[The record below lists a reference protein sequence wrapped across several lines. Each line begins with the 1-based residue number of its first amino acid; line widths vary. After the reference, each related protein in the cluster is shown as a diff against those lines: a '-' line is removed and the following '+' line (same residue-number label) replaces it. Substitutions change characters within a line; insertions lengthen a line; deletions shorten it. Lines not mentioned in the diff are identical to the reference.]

1 MRTPG
6 RARVAWGTAAR
17 ALRAREVVARKFL
30 RIAVRLRAQVNVR
43 IIVLG
48 YRMPGVADEAR
59 AVLPLFDGQRLR
71 LARENLGVTQRG
83 LADAMA
89 GRVTPAA
96 LSQFEKGDAK
106 PSPGTLVELA
116 AATGLP
122 VGFFARDPAVGD
134 VVSVEGFFRSL
145 RSTGVRQRRQHRAQ
159 AELVR
164 LMAMALERYVKLPQM
179 DVPRIPLQPES
190 SQAEAEAAA
199 AQVRAEWNLP
209 EGPVTHIIRCIERR
223 GIVVCRM
230 LLQSGNVDAFSVPF
244 ADRPVVVLGRDK
256 DLADRSRWD
265 CSHEL
270 GHLVM
275 HQPDPQRSRYL
286 EDQANWFAAEFL
298 LPGRE
303 ITGQLPA
310 TADWDALADLK
321 ITWGV
326 SMAALLRRA
335 RTLGVMPE
343 GAYVQAL
350 KTMSTRGWNRRE
362 PVRLPRA
369 ETPVMLA
376 RAIELLNESGTTVGR
391 LAGEAGLPPALVTE
405 IIGAST
411 DPRPEVLVYP

>member
-1 MRTPG
+1 MRIC
-6 RARVAWGTAAR
+6 
-17 ALRAREVVARKFL
+17 EVGARKRLMASVL
-30 RIAVRLRAQVNVR
+30 RQAKKPARTIK
-43 IIVLG
+43 G
-48 YRMPGVADEAR
+48 SRMPTVADEAQ

-83 LADAMA
+83 LADAMV

-106 PSPGTLVELA
+106 PSPGTLAELA
-116 AATGLP
+116 AVTCLP
-122 VGFFARDPAVGD
+122 VRFFARDPAVGD

-164 LMAMALERYVKLPQM
+164 LVTMGLEHYVRLPEHG
-179 DVPRIPLQPES
+179 VPRIPVGPKASRTEV
-190 SQAEAEAAA
+190 EAVAAR
-199 AQVRAEWNLP
+199 VRAEWELP
-209 EGPVTHIIRCIERR
+209 AGPVAHVIRSVERH
-223 GIVVCRM
+223 GVVVCRM
-230 LLQSGNVDAFSVPF
+230 LLQSGTVDAFSVPF
-244 ADRPVVVLGRDK
+244 ADRPVIVLNRDK
-256 DLADRSRWD
+256 DRADRSRWD
-265 CSHEL
+265 GSHEL

-298 LPGRE
+298 LPAKE
-303 ITGQLPA
+303 VTGQLPA
-310 TADWDALADLK
+310 TADWDALAELK

-326 SMAALLRRA
+326 SMTALLRRA

-376 RAIELLNESGTTVGR
+376 RAVQMLNQSGATIDQV
-391 LAGEAGLPPALVTE
+391 ADDVGLPPTLVTE
-405 IIGAST
+405 IVGAST
-411 DPRPEVLVYP
+411 DPRPEVWL